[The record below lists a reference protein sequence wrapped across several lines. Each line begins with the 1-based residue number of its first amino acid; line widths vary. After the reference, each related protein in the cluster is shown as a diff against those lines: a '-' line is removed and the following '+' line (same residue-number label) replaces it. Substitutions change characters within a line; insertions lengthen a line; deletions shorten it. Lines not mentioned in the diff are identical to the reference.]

1 MNLLIT
7 ATAGTME
14 SNDIMV
20 TLEPAQSGGI
30 QISLTSNVLQQFGR
44 QIEAV
49 IRDTLTHYGIE
60 NAEVTAVDK
69 GALDC
74 TVRARVTPHSRR
86 GDRTASSRRARIPGR
101 SPASSEALVPSSS
114 TVKPSASAAARM
126 VRKII
131 CLQ

>member
-14 SNDIMV
+14 SNDIMI

-49 IRDTLTHYGIE
+49 IRDTLAHYGIE

-74 TVRARVTPHSRR
+74 TVRARVS
-86 GDRTASSRRARIPGR
+86 AAVYRA
-101 SPASSEALVPSSS
+101 AESEAY
-114 TVKPSASAAARM
+114 TWE
-126 VRKII
+126 VRRDD
-131 CLQ
+131 

>member
-30 QISLTSNVLQQFGR
+30 QISNVLQQFGR

-74 TVRARVTPHSRR
+74 TVRARVT
-86 GDRTASSRRARIPGR
+86 AAIFR
-101 SPASSEALVPSSS
+101 SAQSDAYEWE
-114 TVKPSASAAARM
+114 VK
-126 VRKII
+126 
-131 CLQ
+131 

>member
-49 IRDTLTHYGIE
+49 IRIE

-74 TVRARVTPHSRR
+74 TVRARVT
-86 GDRTASSRRARIPGR
+86 AAIFR
-101 SPASSEALVPSSS
+101 SAQSDAYEWE
-114 TVKPSASAAARM
+114 VK
-126 VRKII
+126 
-131 CLQ
+131 

>member
-14 SNDIMV
+14 SNDIMI

-49 IRDTLTHYGIE
+49 IRDTLAHYGIE

-74 TVRARVTPHSRR
+74 TVRARVA
-86 GDRTASSRRARIPGR
+86 TALTRAAECRDYTW
-101 SPASSEALVPSSS
+101 E
-114 TVKPSASAAARM
+114 
-126 VRKII
+126 VR
-131 CLQ
+131 QDV

>member
-7 ATAGTME
+7 ATAG
-14 SNDIMV
+14 

-49 IRDTLTHYGIE
+49 IRDTLAHYGIE

-74 TVRARVTPHSRR
+74 TVRARVT
-86 GDRTASSRRARIPGR
+86 TAIFRAAQ
-101 SPASSEALVPSSS
+101 SDAYEWE
-114 TVKPSASAAARM
+114 VK
-126 VRKII
+126 
-131 CLQ
+131 

>member
-60 NAEVTAVDK
+60 NAEVTAV
-69 GALDC
+69 
-74 TVRARVTPHSRR
+74 
-86 GDRTASSRRARIPGR
+86 RARITAAIFR
-101 SPASSEALVPSSS
+101 SAQSDAYEWE
-114 TVKPSASAAARM
+114 VK
-126 VRKII
+126 
-131 CLQ
+131 

>member
-14 SNDIMV
+14 SNDIMI

-30 QISLTSNVLQQFGR
+30 RISLTSNVLQQFGR

-49 IRDTLTHYGIE
+49 IRDTRAHYGIE

-74 TVRARVTPHSRR
+74 TVRARVT
-86 GDRTASSRRARIPGR
+86 AAIFRAAQ
-101 SPASSEALVPSSS
+101 SDAYEWE
-114 TVKPSASAAARM
+114 VK
-126 VRKII
+126 
-131 CLQ
+131 

>member
-14 SNDIMV
+14 SNDIMI

-30 QISLTSNVLQQFGR
+30 RISLTSNVQQFGR

-49 IRDTLTHYGIE
+49 IRDTLAHYGIE

-74 TVRARVTPHSRR
+74 TVRARVT
-86 GDRTASSRRARIPGR
+86 AAIFRAAQ
-101 SPASSEALVPSSS
+101 SDAYEWE
-114 TVKPSASAAARM
+114 VK
-126 VRKII
+126 
-131 CLQ
+131 